1 MCLLYP
7 ISSFLNF
14 FPYRDFSPFQKFLI
28 REDTDGSEV
37 SYYTINMNA
46 KSALYAQECQFSI
59 VGLVTGS
66 VMNIINISVAVPSP
80 SLCAHQ

>member
-1 MCLLYP
+1 MCTVCVYYIP
-7 ISSFLNF
+7 FLNF

-66 VMNIINISVAVPSP
+66 VMNIISHICGCLSS
-80 SLCAHQ
+80 